1 MSHRMKQLE
10 ELRER
15 KGEDSMNVVILL
27 AVGLP
32 LIWFIGEYYSRYISR
47 SIGVDDS
54 RVTPAV
60 ELQDGVDYVP
70 SNGWVV
76 FTHHF
81 ASIAGAGPILGP
93 TIAMIYGWLPVW
105 LWVIMGG
112 LFFGAVHDYTGL
124 FVSMRE
130 KGKSMAEVSHSS
142 MGKAGFLL
150 FIGFTIAMIVLVTSA
165 FMGLTAQA
173 LTSVVPLT
181 AMKVEASKTIL
192 QTVNINGVANARI
205 GGIASTS
212 VFVMTFFA
220 PIVGY
225 LLYVRK
231 IKVLYGSILAFIVA
245 ILSIVT
251 GIFYPV
257 NFNTHTWMI
266 ILSIYTFIA
275 AGIPV
280 WIVLQPRDFTN
291 SFVLFAGM
299 AALIIGVIGA
309 GFNGVQAVT
318 PTANIA
324 AGSVTNG
331 LIWPFLFIT
340 VACGAISGFHVL
352 VAGGTVSKQVTK
364 ESHARSIG
372 YKGMILES
380 TLSLLVIAAVSA
392 GIDFKTYKDVVWPA
406 VGAGNPI
413 LGFSLGM
420 GGILHQG
427 LGLPMSFGTVLGI
440 LMLEGFIV
448 TTLDTAVR
456 LNRFLFEELWSNL
469 FKNPPA
475 FIKSY
480 YFNSGLSVLIM
491 LYFAWNN
498 GWKVIWPIFGS
509 ANQLLAAL
517 SLIVVSVWL
526 ASKSKKYWY
535 AIIPAVFMMVTTLA
549 SLVILLKNTYIPKG
563 NWPLAITDILLLIL
577 SVGVMIIS
585 IKKFTQLRSTKEIT
599 GK

>member
-1 MSHRMKQLE
+1 MK
-10 ELRER
+10 
-15 KGEDSMNVVILL
+15 GDGFVNVLILV
-27 AVGLP
+27 AVGIP
-32 LIWFIGEYYSRYISR
+32 LLWFVGEYYSRYISK
-47 SIGVDDS
+47 SLGVDDS

-70 SNGWVV
+70 SNPWVV

-93 TIAMIYGWLPVW
+93 TIAMIYGWMPAW
-105 LWVIMGG
+105 LWVVIGG
-112 LFFGAVHDYTGL
+112 IYFGAVHDYTGL
-124 FVSMRE
+124 FISMRE
-130 KGKSMAEVSHSS
+130 KGKSMAEVANSS
-142 MGKAGFLL
+142 MGKTSFLL

-165 FMGLTAQA
+165 FLGLTAQA
-173 LTSVVPLT
+173 LTSLVPVSAL
-181 AMKVEASKTIL
+181 KVEAGKTIL
-192 QTVNINGVANARI
+192 QTVDIKGVANARI

-212 VFVMTFFA
+212 VLVMTFFA
-220 PIVGY
+220 PLIGY
-225 LLYVRK
+225 LLYIRK
-231 IKVLYGSILAFIVA
+231 IKVLYGSILAAIVA
-245 ILSIVT
+245 FASILT
-251 GIFYPV
+251 GIYFPV
-257 NFNTHTWMI
+257 TMDTHTWMI
-266 ILSIYTFIA
+266 ILGIYTFIA

-291 SFVLFAGM
+291 SFVLFGGM
-299 AALIIGVIGA
+299 AALVIGVIGA
-309 GFNGVQAVT
+309 GVAGVQAAAPATNV
-318 PTANIA
+318 A

-340 VACGAISGFHVL
+340 IACGAISGFHVL

-364 ESHARSIG
+364 ESYARNIG

-380 TLSLLVIAAVSA
+380 TLSILVIAAVSS
-392 GIDFKTYKDVVWPA
+392 GIDFKTYTEVVWPTGA
-406 VGAGNPI
+406 AGNPI

-420 GGILHQG
+420 GGLLNKG

-475 FIKSY
+475 FMKSY
-480 YFNSGLSVLIM
+480 YFNSGLSVAIM
-491 LYFAWNN
+491 LYLAWNN

-517 SLIVVSVWL
+517 TLIVVSVWL
-526 ASKSKKYWY
+526 ANKSKKYWY
-535 AIIPAVFMMVTTLA
+535 AIIPAMFMMVTTLA
-549 SLVILLKNTYIPKG
+549 SLLILLFKTYLPKG
-563 NWPLAITDILLLIL
+563 NWPLVAADLVLLAL
-577 SVGVMIIS
+577 SIGVIIIS
-585 IKKFTQLRSTKEIT
+585 AQKFASKNKT
-599 GK
+599 GTVAAK